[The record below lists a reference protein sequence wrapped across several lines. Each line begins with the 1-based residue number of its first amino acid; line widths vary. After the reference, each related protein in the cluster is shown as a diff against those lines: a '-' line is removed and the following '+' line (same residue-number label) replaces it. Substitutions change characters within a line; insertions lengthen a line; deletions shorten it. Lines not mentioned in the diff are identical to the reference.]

1 MLTSRVSTVVFA
13 SLIGLALQPGVAAA
27 KGPAP
32 EDVLKGQIIISD
44 KPLPT
49 HWSSV
54 SSYVATLKGLN
65 KGALWYDK
73 KTGKLNMSFA
83 AFFAHPVN
91 DVQVMLNIYDVTAGA
106 HTQKVNT
113 ENFMQKGDR
122 VLFNTMEF
130 DKEDIEG
137 NKKYRMTIESGRQVI
152 ASTTFILRQ
161 EVPHYS
167 GKVTFDEAETK

>member
-1 MLTSRVSTVVFA
+1 MCAIRRVNLS
-13 SLIGLALQPGVAAA
+13 A

-32 EDVLKGQIIISD
+32 EDILKGQIIISD

-54 SSYVATLKGLN
+54 AQLYRRDQLSGLN
-65 KGALWYDK
+65 KGSLWYDK
-73 KTGKLNMSFA
+73 KTGKLSFSYA
-83 AFFAHPVN
+83 AFFARPVN
-91 DVQVMLNIYDVTAGA
+91 DVQVILNIYDVTGGL
-106 HTQKVNT
+106 HSTSPKINT

-122 VLFNTMEF
+122 VLFNTLEF
-130 DKEDIEG
+130 DKEDFEG

-161 EVPHYS
+161 EAPHYS